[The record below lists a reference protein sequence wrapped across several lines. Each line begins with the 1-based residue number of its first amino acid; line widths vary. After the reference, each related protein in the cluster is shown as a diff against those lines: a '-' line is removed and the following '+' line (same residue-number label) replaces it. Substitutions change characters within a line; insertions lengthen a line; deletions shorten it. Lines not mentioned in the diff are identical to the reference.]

1 MPGMINVAAYSDALV
16 VLGTAGIVV
25 PIVSR
30 LGFSPVLGY
39 LGAGALL
46 GPLGPGLPAR
56 LFPSAVLVHGRRCQ
70 GCRRYCRTRRRLSA
84 VPDRSRTFASPPAD
98 H

>member
-1 MPGMINVAAYSDALV
+1 MAATINTAAYSDALV

-46 GPLGPGLPAR
+46 GPLGLGSFVQLAPG
-56 LFPSAVLVHGRRCQ
+56 AVLVHDQRR
-70 GCRRYCRTRRRLSA
+70 
-84 VPDRSRTFASPPAD
+84 
-98 H
+98 